1 MTPHYSMVI
10 QWSDEDQ
17 TFVVSLPEFGLFCQ
31 THGDTYAEAVQNGEQ
46 VIEMLVSSA
55 KDRGE
60 ALPAARVYH
69 PTYAA

>member
-31 THGDTYAEAVQNGEQ
+31 THGDTYAEAVRNGEQ

-55 KDRGE
+55 NDRGE
-60 ALPAARVYH
+60 SLPAAKVYH
-69 PTYAA
+69 STHAA